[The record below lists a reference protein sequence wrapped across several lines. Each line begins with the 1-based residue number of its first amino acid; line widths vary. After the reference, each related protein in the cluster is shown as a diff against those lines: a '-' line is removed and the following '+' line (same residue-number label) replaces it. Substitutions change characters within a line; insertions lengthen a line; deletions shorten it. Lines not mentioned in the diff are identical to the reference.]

1 MKKKERPAIFPDTGF
16 NETSSKSYHKNYKV
30 KLGEL
35 FKIGNPVNKSYLYIH
50 DSVNGETSE
59 IASRIPVHKIMSQL
73 VVIIGI
79 LELSNKK
86 EKVILERKDKNDFFR
101 GQSRLYVAIDDAIIS
116 KELIPL

>member
-1 MKKKERPAIFPDTGF
+1 M
-16 NETSSKSYHKNYKV
+16 YV
-30 KLGEL
+30 
-35 FKIGNPVNKSYLYIH
+35 H
-50 DSVNGETSE
+50 DSINGAASETD
-59 IASRIPVHKIMSQL
+59 AKIPVHKITNQL

-101 GQSRLYVAIDDAIIS
+101 GQSRLYAAIDDAIIS